1 VTSSPSALDLRSPN
15 ESPIEISTA
24 KPRSTWKGRLSRS
37 WIYLALIALY
47 VIFGFISPGQVFFS
61 LSSIRN
67 ILVDGAELHIIATG
81 ATLVIVAGEIDL
93 SVGSAL
99 VLAGATG
106 GQTMLAIDPPGSNG
120 NGLVAILVGVAV
132 ALLVGAVFGA
142 INGILVV
149 YAKIPSFLV
158 TLGMLSVGLALAEV
172 LTNGVDITGVPTGLQ
187 SGFGVATIFGI
198 PIIIP
203 VALVICV
210 VFGVLLSK
218 TRFGRHTYAVG
229 SNSEA
234 ARRAGIR
241 IGRQRIS
248 VFIIAGL
255 LGGAAGIVDLARFG
269 TTNVGGHST
278 DALLAISAVA
288 IGGASIYG
296 GSGGLSGT
304 VAGVLIPV
312 VITDGLVVRGVP
324 PFWQGAAVGL
334 LILLAVGIDVRR
346 RGVGLRR

>member
-1 VTSSPSALDLRSPN
+1 MSSSTPATGTTPIATS
-15 ESPIEISTA
+15 EISID
-24 KPRSTWKGRLSRS
+24 KPRSSWRGRLSKS
-37 WIYLALIALY
+37 WIYVALIVLY
-47 VIFGFISPGQVFFS
+47 LIFGFISPGHVFFS
-61 LSSIRN
+61 ISSIRN
-67 ILVDGAELHIIATG
+67 IFVDGAELLIIATG

-93 SVGSAL
+93 SVGSAV
-99 VLAGATG
+99 VLASATG
-106 GQTMLAIDPPGSNG
+106 GETMLAIAPPGSHGNPLFAIVAG
-120 NGLVAILVGVAV
+120 VLVALIVGAAFGVINGL
-132 ALLVGAVFGA
+132 
-142 INGILVV
+142 LVV

-172 LTNGVDITGVPTGLQ
+172 LTNGVDITGVPTQLQ
-187 SGFGVATIFGI
+187 TGFGTATVFGV

-203 VALVICV
+203 VALAICLI
-210 VFGVLLSK
+210 FGVLLSK

-241 IGRQRIS
+241 IGRQRIW
-248 VFIIAGL
+248 VFVIAGV
-255 LGGAAGIVDLARFG
+255 LGGAAGVVDLARFG
-269 TTNVGGHST
+269 TTNVSGHSS

-296 GSGGLSGT
+296 GSGGLGGT
-304 VAGVLIPV
+304 IAGVLIPV

-334 LILLAVGIDVRR
+334 LILLAVGIDIRR
-346 RGVGLRR
+346 RGVNSRL